1 MHVTS
6 DLSSSALP
14 SKTAC
19 PFHTFEMWLA
29 EAKISEI
36 NDPEAMALATCDE
49 NSCPDVRMVLLKGHD
64 SRGFVFYSHQD
75 STKGVELRAHA
86 QAALLFHWKSLRR
99 QIRVR
104 GPVVPVSEEEA
115 DTYFASRSRESQL
128 GAWASQQSQHLEKRS
143 RLEENYTY
151 YSHLFEGNQ
160 VPRPPYWVGFRVV
173 PLSIEFWLD
182 RPFRLHERMLFTR
195 SSEKETWACECLY
208 P

>member
-1 MHVTS
+1 MPSDISSPVTF
-6 DLSSSALP
+6 P
-14 SKTAC
+14 PENTN
-19 PFHTFEMWLA
+19 PFAVFEMWFA
-29 EAKISEI
+29 EAKISEV

-49 NSCPDVRMVLLKGHD
+49 DSCPNVRMVLLKGHD

-75 STKGVELRAHA
+75 SIKGIELRAHA

-104 GPVVPVSEEEA
+104 GSVTAVSDEEA
-115 DTYFASRSRESQL
+115 DAYFASRKRESQL
-128 GAWASQQSQHLEKRS
+128 GAWASQQSQHLEQRH

-151 YSHLFEGNQ
+151 YAHLFEGNH
-160 VPRPPYWVGFRVV
+160 VPRPPYWIGYRVV

-182 RPFRLHERMLFTR
+182 RPFRLHERILYTR
-195 SSEKETWACECLY
+195 TSEEDAWTCEYLY

>member
-1 MHVTS
+1 
-6 DLSSSALP
+6 
-14 SKTAC
+14 
-19 PFHTFEMWLA
+19 MWLA

-64 SRGFVFYSHQD
+64 ARGLVFYSHQD
-75 STKGVELRAHA
+75 STKGMELRAHA

-104 GPVVPVSEEEA
+104 GPVTTVSPEEA

-128 GAWASQQSQHLEKRS
+128 GAWASQQSQHLEQRS
-143 RLEENYTY
+143 RLEENYAY
-151 YSHLFEGNQ
+151 YTHLFEGNN
-160 VPRPPYWVGFRVV
+160 VPRPPYWIGFRVV

-182 RPFRLHERMLFTR
+182 RPFRLHERLLSSR
-195 SSEKETWACECLY
+195 SSEEAPWTHEYLY